1 MKSVTYDSSNISEIV
16 KIITKL
22 ILTNKQKVTR
32 EEDLRNIS
40 ENFNFNEV
48 MSEVYISLKNIGFD
62 LIKTKFM
69 EKIFYILTSDGK
81 DDNISPS
88 HYGTLALIIA
98 LSKEIDEN
106 IKINDLKEIFTE
118 SWGTDIQ
125 FLIQNDYLRK
135 FDELGIVKVT
145 PLGKAVMKNIFKDL
159 NLRDLLNV
167 FEK

>member
-1 MKSVTYDSSNISEIV
+1 MKYDSSNISEIV

-32 EEDLRNIS
+32 EEDLRNLS
-40 ENFNFNEV
+40 EDFNFDEV
-48 MSEVYISLKNIGFD
+48 MSEVYVSLKNIGFD

-69 EKIFYILTSDGK
+69 EKFFYILTSDGK

-118 SWGTDIQ
+118 SWATDIQ

-135 FDELGIVKVT
+135 FDELGIVKVA

>member
-1 MKSVTYDSSNISEIV
+1 MKSVTYNSGNMGEIV
-16 KIITKL
+16 TIITKL

-32 EEDLRNIS
+32 EEDLRNLS
-40 ENFNFNEV
+40 KDFNFDEI
-48 MSEVYISLKNIGFD
+48 MSEVYVSLKNVGFD

-69 EKIFYILTSDGK
+69 DQQFYILTSDGK
-81 DDNISPS
+81 DDKISPS

-106 IKINDLKEIFTE
+106 IKINDLKEIFNE
-118 SWGTDIQ
+118 SWSTDIQ
-125 FLIQNDYLRK
+125 SLIQNDYLRR

-159 NLRDLLNV
+159 NLKDLLNI
-167 FEK
+167 FEE

>member
-1 MKSVTYDSSNISEIV
+1 VTYDISNISETV
-16 KIITKL
+16 RVITKL

-32 EEDLRNIS
+32 EEDLRNLGK
-40 ENFNFNEV
+40 NFSFEEV
-48 MSEVYISLKNIGFD
+48 MSEVYVSLKNVGFD

-69 EKIFYILTSDGK
+69 EKTFYILTSDGK

-88 HYGTLALIIA
+88 HYGTLAIIIA

-106 IKINDLKEIFTE
+106 IKINDLEEIFEE
-118 SWGTDIQ
+118 SWNTDIQ
-125 FLIQNDYLRK
+125 FLIQNDYIRK
-135 FDELGIVKVT
+135 FDELGIVKVS

-167 FEK
+167 FEE